1 MAHVA
6 AWKKDMVSELVQD
19 MREYPV
25 VAVVD
30 MAGIPGQQVQSMRA
44 GLRAHAKLKMTKNN
58 LMLLAIE
65 EAAKE
70 KPEIIG
76 LKDSIHGQ
84 CAIVTTD
91 IDPFKLFKK
100 LEATMTPAPAKEGQL
115 APFDIVV
122 PKGPTPFGP
131 GPIIGELQKIGLPA
145 AIEAGKIVVKKDTT
159 LVKEGEPIPG
169 PVAAMLPKLEILP
182 MVVGMDLRAAYEDGV
197 IYSKDVLDIPE
208 DYYST
213 MFATAAYNALALGVS
228 IAFPTKET
236 IVPLIAKAFRFPT
249 KETIVPLIA
258 KAFRET
264 MNLSVEAAIPTKEN
278 IDILLAKADAQM
290 LALASASGYTS
301 DEIAARLSSAAAAA
315 TVAAPAAEAAPAQET
330 VEEEEEEVS
339 EEEAAAGLSALFG

>member
-1 MAHVA
+1 
-6 AWKKDMVSELVQD
+6 MVSELVQD

-30 MAGIPGQQVQSMRA
+30 MEGIPGQQVQSMRA

-236 IVPLIAKAFRFPT
+236 IVPLIAKAFR
-249 KETIVPLIA
+249 
-258 KAFRET
+258 ET
-264 MNLSVEAAIPTKEN
+264 MNLSVEAAIPPGEGRRP
-278 IDILLAKADAQM
+278 DAGPRIRKRIHQRRDRGEAQ
-290 LALASASGYTS
+290 LRRRCSNRCSPRRRGRPCSGDRRRGRRRGQRRRS
-301 DEIAARLSSAAAAA
+301 SCWPQCIIRLN
-315 TVAAPAAEAAPAQET
+315 
-330 VEEEEEEVS
+330 
-339 EEEAAAGLSALFG
+339 

>member
-6 AWKKDMVSELVQD
+6 TWKKELVEELVQD

-30 MAGIPGQQVQSMRA
+30 MHGIPGQQVQSMRA
-44 GLRAHAKLKMTKNN
+44 GLRAHAKLKMTKNK
-58 LMLLAIE
+58 LMVLAIE

-70 KPEIIG
+70 KPGILG
-76 LKDSIHGQ
+76 LKDSVHGQ

-100 LEATMTPAPAKEGQL
+100 LEATMTAAPAKEGQL
-115 APFDIVV
+115 APYDIVV

-145 AIEAGKIVVKKDTT
+145 AIDAGKIVVKKDTT

-182 MVVGMDLRAAYEDGV
+182 MIVGMDLRAAYEDGV
-197 IYSKDVLDIPE
+197 IYGRDVLDIPE

-213 MFATAAYNALALGVS
+213 MFATAAHNALALGVS

-236 IVPLIAKAFRFPT
+236 IVPLIAKAFR
-249 KETIVPLIA
+249 ES
-258 KAFRET
+258 
-264 MNLSVEAAIPTKEN
+264 MGLSIEAAIPTKEN
-278 IDILLAKADAQM
+278 IDRLLAKADAQM

-301 DEIAARLSSAAAAA
+301 DEIAARLSSAAAVAPVA
-315 TVAAPAAEAAPAQET
+315 TAAAEAPAEEK

>member
-213 MFATAAYNALALGVS
+213 MLCSLRPHTTLWHSVS
-228 IAFPTKET
+228 RLRSRLRRQSSRSSP
-236 IVPLIAKAFRFPT
+236 R
-249 KETIVPLIA
+249 
-258 KAFRET
+258 R
-264 MNLSVEAAIPTKEN
+264 
-278 IDILLAKADAQM
+278 
-290 LALASASGYTS
+290 SG
-301 DEIAARLSSAAAAA
+301 RL
-315 TVAAPAAEAAPAQET
+315 
-330 VEEEEEEVS
+330 
-339 EEEAAAGLSALFG
+339 

>member
-6 AWKKDMVSELVQD
+6 AWKKDLVNELVQD
-19 MREYPV
+19 MVQAPV

-30 MAGIPGQQVQSMRA
+30 MAGIPGQQIQSMRA
-44 GLRAHAKLKMTKNN
+44 GLRADAKLKMTKNN

-70 KPEIIG
+70 KPGLEA
-76 LKDSIHGQ
+76 LKDSIFGQ
-84 CAIVTTD
+84 CAIVTTEVG
-91 IDPFKLFKK
+91 PFKLFKK
-100 LEATMTPAPAKEGQL
+100 LEATMTAAPAKEGQL

-159 LVKEGEPIPG
+159 LVKTGEPISG
-169 PVAAMLPKLEILP
+169 PVAAMLPKLNILP
-182 MVVGMDLRAAYEDGV
+182 MIVGLDLRAAYEDGV
-197 IYSKDVLDIPE
+197 VYTKSVLDIPE

-213 MFATAAYNALALGVS
+213 MFATAAQNALALGVS
-228 IAFPTKET
+228 IAFPTE
-236 IVPLIAKAFRFPT
+236 
-249 KETIVPLIA
+249 ETIVPLIA

-264 MNLSVEAAIPTKEN
+264 LGLSIAAAIPTKEN
-278 IDILLAKADAQM
+278 IDMLLAKADAQM
-290 LALASASGYTS
+290 LSVAAACGYS
-301 DEIAARLSSAAAAA
+301 NDSIAARLSSAAAA
-315 TVAAPAAEAAPAQET
+315 VAAPVEAAPAVVES

>member
-30 MAGIPGQQVQSMRA
+30 MEGIPGQQVQSMRA

-70 KPEIIG
+70 KPGILG
-76 LKDSIHGQ
+76 LKDAIHGQ

-182 MVVGMDLRAAYEDGV
+182 MVVGMDLRSAYEDGV
-197 IYSKDVLDIPE
+197 IYGRDVLDIPE

-213 MFATAAYNALALGVS
+213 MFATAAHNALALGVS

-236 IVPLIAKAFRFPT
+236 IVPLIAKAFR
-249 KETIVPLIA
+249 ES
-258 KAFRET
+258 
-264 MNLSVEAAIPTKEN
+264 MGLSIEAAIPTKEN
-278 IDILLAKADAQM
+278 IDMLAKADRQM

-315 TVAAPAAEAAPAQET
+315 TVAAPAADTGAPAQET